1 LQGSYPVDP
10 LAIDGVCVWIIR
22 GEMRPISTMTG
33 LVPRA
38 LAISL
43 GMAAADPENACR
55 VRGAQIAAIVRLS
68 PLAMAANA
76 LIASILLIT
85 LRDAGILSWKL
96 IGWGCAVGLMVLRHA
111 RSWLRWHRRRRSGRA
126 ASAKAIWRSVGHG
139 GMFGILWGAVP
150 VLVGPGCPASIYLM
164 VGCIMAGMI
173 CAGGFMQA
181 TVPLAGGLYVAT
193 MLAGATYSIL
203 VQISGAAE
211 YGLLALL
218 WVYAAVVITCL
229 CCNAH
234 LFVEHLL
241 AEARLET
248 EILARERA
256 QAEVAHSQRMSALG
270 ALAGGIAH
278 DFNNILQSVTG
289 NATLVARRAED
300 AQQSRQLAGLILDAA
315 ERGGA
320 ISRRLLAFARQDT
333 LRAEPVDI
341 GDLLQS
347 AAELLEHTL
356 HRSIRLAVNTTPDLP
371 MVLADKAQLE
381 TVLVN
386 LAANARDA
394 MPRGGT
400 LSFEAVAETVLVA
413 RADLPLDI
421 GFYVRITV
429 SDNGTGM
436 EADILARAA
445 EPFFTTKPKGKG
457 TGLGLSMA
465 KGFSEQSGGA
475 LTIVSEPG
483 IGTVV
488 TLWLPQTRER
498 MPARRQT
505 FMPPPSAVLAR
516 RLLVV
521 EDDTDVRDS
530 LVRTLEDAGFDAIG
544 VANAM
549 VARSLIGRGL
559 EIDLLV
565 TDYSMPGPTGTE
577 LLEEL
582 QQQRPGLPA
591 ILLTGHVED
600 LAIPFNARF
609 ILLQKPVHPQQLIH
623 HVWQS
628 LAAQMAD

>member
-1 LQGSYPVDP
+1 
-10 LAIDGVCVWIIR
+10 
-22 GEMRPISTMTG
+22 MRPISNCAG

-38 LAISL
+38 LGISL
-43 GMAAADPENACR
+43 GLVAAESGYGCR
-55 VRGAQIAAIVRLS
+55 IRGAQIDAIARLS
-68 PLAMAANA
+68 PLATVANT
-76 LIASILLIT
+76 LIASILLVT
-85 LRDAGILSWKL
+85 LHDAGMLSRKL
-96 IGWGCAVGLMVLRHA
+96 IAWACILGVSAIRHS
-111 RSWLRWHRRRRSGRA
+111 RGWLRWRRRGAARRA
-126 ASAKAIWRSVGHG
+126 ASRKSIWRSVGHG
-139 GMFGILWGAVP
+139 GMFGVLWGAVP
-150 VLVGPGCPASIYLM
+150 ALAGPGGPASIYLM
-164 VGCIMAGMI
+164 VGCITAGMI
-173 CAGGFMQA
+173 CAGGLMLA
-181 TVPLAGGLYVAT
+181 TVPLAGGLFVAM

-203 VQISGAAE
+203 LQTSGGAE

-218 WVYAAVVITCL
+218 WVYGLVIIICL
-229 CCNAH
+229 CCNAQ
-234 LFVEHLL
+234 LFVEHFL

-278 DFNNILQSVTG
+278 DFNNILQSITG

-300 AQQSRQLAGLILDAA
+300 VQHSRHRAGLILDAA

-320 ISRRLLAFARQDT
+320 ISRRLLAFARQDS
-333 LRAEPVDI
+333 LSAEPVDI
-341 GDLLQS
+341 ADILQG
-347 AAELLEHTL
+347 AALLLEHTL
-356 HRSIRLAVNTTPDLP
+356 HRSICLAVRAPPDLP

-400 LSFEAVAETVLVA
+400 LSFEAAAETVSDA
-413 RADLPLDI
+413 RAHPPLAP

-429 SDNGTGM
+429 ADNGAGM

-475 LTIVSEPG
+475 FAIDSEPG
-483 IGTVV
+483 TGTVV
-488 TLWLPQTRER
+488 TLWLPQTPER
-498 MPARRQT
+498 APARRPI
-505 FMPPPSAVLAR
+505 FMPPSTAVGR

-530 LVRTLEDAGFDAIG
+530 LVRTLEDAGFDTIG

-549 VARSLIGRGL
+549 VARSLIERGL

-565 TDYSMPGPTGTE
+565 TDYSMPGLTGAE

-582 QQQRPGLPA
+582 QHRRPGLPA
-591 ILLTGHVED
+591 ILLTGHVNEVA
-600 LAIPFNARF
+600 LPFSANF
-609 ILLQKPVHPQQLIH
+609 VLLQKPVHPQQLIH

-628 LAAQMAD
+628 LAAQMVD